1 MPDVVSATC
10 TDPGGSSISTDY
22 GERVV
27 GDFKLKDGSEVSV
40 WVDDDTKE
48 ASALRNLQEGQ
59 SLPLIRQENGDS
71 EYYTLRDSD
80 IEEMS
85 GVTANGR
92 SSHPEATQNAGTE
105 SDTEQLMGLAKEHA
119 RLIANTYAFL
129 DKQFSEKAEHINQ
142 NPSSADIQKMA
153 VSAAIEATDE

>member
-27 GDFKLKDGSEVSV
+27 GDFELKDGSEVSV

-59 SLPLIRQENGDS
+59 SLPLIRQENGGS

-92 SSHPEATQNAGTE
+92 SSHPEATQDTGTGT
-105 SDTEQLMGLAKEHA
+105 DTEQLMDLAREHA

-129 DKQFSEKAEHINQ
+129 DKQFAEKAEHINQ

-153 VSAAIEATDE
+153 VSAAIEATDQ